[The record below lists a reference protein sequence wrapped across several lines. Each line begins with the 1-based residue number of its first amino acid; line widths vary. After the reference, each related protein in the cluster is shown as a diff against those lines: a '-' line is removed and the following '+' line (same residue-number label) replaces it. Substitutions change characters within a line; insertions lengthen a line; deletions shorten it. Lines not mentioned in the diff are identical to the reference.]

1 MQLTFHDGIGFS
13 QMLFNEGLFGY
24 AAFCALIY
32 RYVSSQSIYLVA
44 AELVSVMRASDW
56 FNRW

>member
-24 AAFCALIY
+24 AAFHTLIHKCA
-32 RYVSSQSIYLVA
+32 SSLSIYLVA
-44 AELVSVMRASDW
+44 AVLVSVLRASD
-56 FNRW
+56 